1 MLATLGARSFSVAA
15 PKLWNNLPAYIR
27 GIESLGVFKRQVKT
41 SFFFLGFYLCNKS
54 FYVFPLEIGC
64 NLNSFRSKSAMPL

>member
-27 GIESLGVFKRQVKT
+27 DIESLGVFKRQVKT
-41 SFFFLGFYLCNKS
+41 YLFRLVFTCVTSHFTFFRWK
-54 FYVFPLEIGC
+54 
-64 NLNSFRSKSAMPL
+64 

>member
-27 GIESLGVFKRQVKT
+27 DIESLGVFKRQVKT
-41 SFFFLGFYLCNKS
+41 SF
-54 FYVFPLEIGC
+54 
-64 NLNSFRSKSAMPL
+64 